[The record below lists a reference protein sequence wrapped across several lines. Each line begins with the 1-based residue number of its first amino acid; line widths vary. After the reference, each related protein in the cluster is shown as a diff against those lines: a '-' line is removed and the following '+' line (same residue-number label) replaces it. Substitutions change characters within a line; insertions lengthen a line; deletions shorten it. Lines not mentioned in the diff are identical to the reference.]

1 MNTLEIISQKLSDG
15 SSIKIV
21 VSNDVGI
28 NVSFEGVEVE
38 DFDESKTAL
47 LNLPIRSE
55 FMEAIQLKSRASGK
69 SENTVLDE
77 ILVQYFYL
85 VGEGREILNIA
96 KELLSIREK
105 TS

>member
-1 MNTLEIISQKLSDG
+1 MKTLEIISQKLSDG

-28 NVSFEGVEVE
+28 NVSFEGIEVE
-38 DFDESKTAL
+38 DFDESKTAS
-47 LNLPIRSE
+47 LNLPIRNE
-55 FMEAIQLKSRASGK
+55 FMEAIQLKSRASGN
-69 SENTVLDE
+69 SEETVLDE

-96 KELLSIREK
+96 KELLSIKEK
-105 TS
+105 TN